1 MTGSVRAELLV
12 LRKRA
17 ATWILLAIWTLLG
30 VFFAY
35 VVPYALDPEDATGGL
50 AQFLPRELP
59 GTLLAGFPFFGGVFA
74 LMLGVFALG
83 SDYGWDTLKTRL
95 TQRPGRLHVL
105 AAKLVALAIVLVPF
119 VLALF
124 AAGAVASLA
133 IAGIENASVDWP
145 SAWLLVR
152 AMAGGW
158 LILAVWAALG
168 ALLGTLTRGTSLA
181 IGVGILYTLVIEGL
195 VSALAESVA
204 RAPGRGPAAR
214 ERLLD
219 RSDAGRVGGR
229 DRVERAGLLRRAAR
243 GDRAGARRARR
254 VPRGVHRA
262 HRRPVAA
269 PRRRVAPLRCPC
281 RRRRT
286 RGAAPPCGAG
296 VLGVAGASGAG
307 AAGSGWAG
315 ACCVVSGAGVV
326 VAGASPPW
334 LGVPVSGST
343 VPSGVPPFSGVA
355 LVSGA
360 GTGVVVVGT
369 SPSPAALQRSVFLAS
384 SSWHSFS
391 SFCFASAWAPS
402 MNVRQTEAG

>member
-1 MTGSVRAELLV
+1 MTGSVLAELLV

-105 AAKLVALAIVLVPF
+105 AAKLLALAIVLVPF

-124 AAGAVASLA
+124 AAGAVASLV
-133 IAGIENASVDWP
+133 IAGVENATVDWP

-168 ALLGTLTRGTSLA
+168 ALLGTLTKGTSLA

-204 RAPGRGPAAR
+204 EPVAEVLLRANGYSIAATLGASVDAIGSTGPGSFDGPLVGTAQALAVLAAF
-214 ERLLD
+214 LAAFIGLT
-219 RSDAGRVGGR
+219 GV
-229 DRVERAGLLRRAAR
+229 LLRRR
-243 GDRAGARRARR
+243 D
-254 VPRGVHRA
+254 
-262 HRRPVAA
+262 VA
-269 PRRRVAPLRCPC
+269 
-281 RRRRT
+281 
-286 RGAAPPCGAG
+286 
-296 VLGVAGASGAG
+296 
-307 AAGSGWAG
+307 
-315 ACCVVSGAGVV
+315 
-326 VAGASPPW
+326 
-334 LGVPVSGST
+334 
-343 VPSGVPPFSGVA
+343 
-355 LVSGA
+355 
-360 GTGVVVVGT
+360 
-369 SPSPAALQRSVFLAS
+369 
-384 SSWHSFS
+384 
-391 SFCFASAWAPS
+391 
-402 MNVRQTEAG
+402 